1 MESKIEVPISKDFG
15 ENIDYLLRELRVGKT
30 FDVTHHKLEY
40 ARRKFALFY
49 IEGFVKDQLMTEIM
63 SVLQQSKREEL
74 TAEGIEHL
82 VRTKIPHVSV
92 ETSEDLEEVIS
103 QLLAGH
109 CVFIIEGFQKAV
121 VLDTRS
127 YPARSPEEPDIERVV
142 RGSRDGFV
150 ETIVFNTALIRR
162 RVRDRS
168 LCMETLQIGRRS
180 KTDVIVA
187 YIDSIADP
195 KLVEIIKDKLKAI
208 DVDGLPM
215 GEKTVEE
222 YIFGRHL
229 NPYPMVRYTER
240 PDTAAV
246 HLLEGHVLVLV
257 DGSPSVMI
265 CPTTF
270 WHHVQH
276 AEEYRQKPLVGAF
289 LRWSRFI
296 AILASL
302 FLLPLW
308 YVYATND
315 HLLAER
321 WQFIGPNKVGHLSLI
336 WQFLIAEVGIEMMRM
351 AAIHTPNAL
360 ATALG
365 LVAAVL
371 IGEVA
376 IKVGLFSSEV
386 ILYVAVVAT
395 GTFATP
401 SYELSLANRL
411 FRILF
416 LISSALFGIWG
427 FVLSVLFWFIL
438 LVKTKTLDT
447 PYLWPLI
454 PFHGPA
460 LWSVLFRTPIPL
472 KHERPAILHPQ
483 DATK

>member
-1 MESKIEVPISKDFG
+1 
-15 ENIDYLLRELRVGKT
+15 
-30 FDVTHHKLEY
+30 
-40 ARRKFALFY
+40 
-49 IEGFVKDQLMTEIM
+49 
-63 SVLQQSKREEL
+63 
-74 TAEGIEHL
+74 
-82 VRTKIPHVSV
+82 
-92 ETSEDLEEVIS
+92 
-103 QLLAGH
+103 
-109 CVFIIEGFQKAV
+109 
-121 VLDTRS
+121 
-127 YPARSPEEPDIERVV
+127 ARSPEEPDIERVV

-336 WQFLIAEVGIEMMRM
+336 WQFLIA
-351 AAIHTPNAL
+351 
-360 ATALG
+360 
-365 LVAAVL
+365 
-371 IGEVA
+371 
-376 IKVGLFSSEV
+376 
-386 ILYVAVVAT
+386 
-395 GTFATP
+395 
-401 SYELSLANRL
+401 
-411 FRILF
+411 
-416 LISSALFGIWG
+416 
-427 FVLSVLFWFIL
+427 
-438 LVKTKTLDT
+438 
-447 PYLWPLI
+447 
-454 PFHGPA
+454 
-460 LWSVLFRTPIPL
+460 
-472 KHERPAILHPQ
+472 
-483 DATK
+483 